1 MSVLFE
7 PTLSFQHEF
16 LNQPLQFPHTEHLRD
31 FEPIS
36 VITVTNYFNCL
47 NPFQILNTRHIE
59 ILTASLDN
67 RLTMTQGAVTTQKE
81 LDF

>member
-1 MSVLFE
+1 MFE

-16 LNQPLQFPHTEHLRD
+16 LNQPLQFLHTEHQRD

-36 VITVTNYFNCL
+36 VITVTNYFNRL